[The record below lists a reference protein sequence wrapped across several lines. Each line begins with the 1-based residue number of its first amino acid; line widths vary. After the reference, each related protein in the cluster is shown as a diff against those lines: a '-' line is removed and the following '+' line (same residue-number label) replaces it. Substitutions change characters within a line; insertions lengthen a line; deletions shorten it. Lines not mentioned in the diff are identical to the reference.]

1 MAKMVWK
8 TDNQLLEEAKIDKKS
23 DLSSACQEDILG
35 GFDHKIDGK
44 EYRFSYDREAQ
55 TNLQER
61 FSLFEN
67 NLIES
72 IPMTVSKNNEHLRIV
87 VDKDQFMSIYL
98 SSVLAKENKISKLR
112 DILYPM
118 VDSALT
124 KEELEEIEWGMDI
137 PNEADPTVILDDSE
151 TLGKQVSEVKE
162 QSKRTQQSLSMANS
176 GLLELTLLTMMEGN

>member
-23 DLSSACQEDILG
+23 ALSSACQEDILR
-35 GFDHKIDGK
+35 GFDHSIDGI

-87 VDKDQFMSIYL
+87 VDKEQFMSIYL
-98 SSVLAKENKISKLR
+98 SSVVAKENKISKLR

-118 VDSALT
+118 VDSALN
-124 KEELEEIEWGMDI
+124 KEDLEEIEWNMDT
-137 PNEADPTVILDDSE
+137 PDEGEPVVILDDSE
-151 TLGKQVSEVKE
+151 TLGKQINDVKE
-162 QSKRTQQSLSMANS
+162 QSKRTQQSLSTTNS
-176 GLLELTLLTMMEGN
+176 GLLELTLLTMMGGN

>member
-8 TDNQLLEEAKIDKKS
+8 TDNQLLEESKIDKKS
-23 DLSSACQEDILG
+23 VLSSSCQEDILE
-35 GFDHKIDGK
+35 GFGHSIDGN

-87 VDKDQFMSIYL
+87 VDKEQFMSIYL

-118 VDSALT
+118 VDSVLN

-137 PNEADPTVILDDSE
+137 SNEEVPSVILDDSE
-151 TLGKQVSEVKE
+151 TLGKQVSDTKE
-162 QSKRTQQSLSMANS
+162 QVKRTQQSLSMTNS
-176 GLLELTLLTMMEGN
+176 GLLELTLLTMMGGN